1 MGCCIDRVT
10 LTSNR
15 NRATLI
21 DFITRISRSSCTGVG
36 SRRASRLRFI
46 SLAFSGLAMYSGFIN
61 LLMYDVVTL
70 YAFATLPLCLPPL
83 TSFTIS
89 NRAAEL
95 SLFLPWSDPGFAALP
110 FLEAAPALPRA
121 PVAA

>member
-1 MGCCIDRVT
+1 MGCCVDRVP

-15 NRATLI
+15 NRSTLI
-21 DFITRISRSSCTGVG
+21 HFITRISRSSCTGVG
-36 SRRASRLRFI
+36 ARRATRLRLI
-46 SLAFSGLAMYSGFIN
+46 SRAFSSLVMYSGFIN

-70 YAFATLPLCLPPL
+70 DASATLLLCLPPL

-89 NRAAEL
+89 NRADEL

-110 FLEAAPALPRA
+110 FLEAAPALPPA

>member
-1 MGCCIDRVT
+1 MGCCVDRVT

-21 DFITRISRSSCTGVG
+21 HFITRISRSSCTGVG
-36 SRRASRLRFI
+36 TRRASRLRFI
-46 SLAFSGLAMYSGFIN
+46 SRAFSSLAMYSGFIN

-70 YAFATLPLCLPPL
+70 YAPATLLLCLPPL
-83 TSFTIS
+83 TSFTVS

-110 FLEAAPALPRA
+110 FLEAAPALPPA